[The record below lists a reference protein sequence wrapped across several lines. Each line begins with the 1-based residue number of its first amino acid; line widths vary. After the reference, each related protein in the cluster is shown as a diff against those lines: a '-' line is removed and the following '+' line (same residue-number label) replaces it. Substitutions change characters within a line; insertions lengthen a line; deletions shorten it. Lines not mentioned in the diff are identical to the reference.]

1 MNNVVSVDGRE
12 PIVAAPWR
20 QLCSSLLHNWDL
32 NTHLPCNPLHYRK
45 QTSVARGEAKAELLP
60 VTLTQTT
67 SLTEAVL
74 RATMRPARVQAS
86 SEDFSQKS

>member
-32 NTHLPCNPLHYRK
+32 NTHLPCNPLHI
-45 QTSVARGEAKAELLP
+45 QGM
-60 VTLTQTT
+60 Q
-67 SLTEAVL
+67 
-74 RATMRPARVQAS
+74 QAGAIL
-86 SEDFSQKS
+86 